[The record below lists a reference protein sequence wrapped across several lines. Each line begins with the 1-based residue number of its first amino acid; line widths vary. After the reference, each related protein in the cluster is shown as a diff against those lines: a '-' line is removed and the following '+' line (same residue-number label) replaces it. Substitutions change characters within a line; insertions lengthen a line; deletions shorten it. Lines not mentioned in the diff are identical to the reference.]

1 MKRERRVRRER
12 HIFDT
17 QKPWRSSLLQ
27 EMLLGNEE
35 THRLERG
42 LTEVTTFT
50 NVRHQIATGKE
61 LHNHAWEG
69 ERETS
74 S

>member
-1 MKRERRVRRER
+1 MKQERRVRRER
-12 HIFDT
+12 HIFDIR
-17 QKPWRSSLLQ
+17 KPWRSSPLQ
-27 EMLLGNEE
+27 ELLLGNEE
-35 THRLERG
+35 THMLECG
-42 LTEVTTFT
+42 LTEVATFT
-50 NVRHQIATGKE
+50 NVRQQIATGKE